1 MQLIRLLLVFAVLT
15 SGACSKNSN
24 IIKSASTEAN
34 GTWDLVEINSNQ
46 MWGGPFS
53 WKTIDEDVKVQ
64 FTADG
69 KYLRKDAGEST
80 FKLIGDYVLK
90 NDDKVEL
97 TIRGTDGASDSI
109 LTVDFILHDGTL
121 ILGTGR
127 TETTIQEKFVKE

>member
-1 MQLIRLLLVFAVLT
+1 MRLAKLLLVFVVMASL
-15 SGACSKNSN
+15 ACTKTSN
-24 IIKSASTEAN
+24 IIKSASIDET
-34 GTWDLVEINSNQ
+34 GTWALVEINSNQ

-69 KYLRKDAGEST
+69 KYLRKEAGEST
-80 FKLIGDYVLK
+80 FKLVGDYVLK
-90 NDDKVEL
+90 NDNKVEL
-97 TIRGTDGASDSI
+97 TIRSTDGGSDSI
-109 LTVDFILHDGTL
+109 LTVDFILQNGTL

>member
-1 MQLIRLLLVFAVLT
+1 MQLIRLFLVLAVLT
-15 SGACSKNSN
+15 SGACSKNAN
-24 IIKSASTEAN
+24 IIKSASTDAT
-34 GTWDLVEINSNQ
+34 GTWGLVEINSNQ

-69 KYLRKDAGEST
+69 KYLRKEAGEST
-80 FKLIGDYVLK
+80 FKLVGDYVLK
-90 NDDKVEL
+90 NDNKVEL
-97 TIRGTDGASDSI
+97 TIRATDGGSDSI
-109 LTVDFILHDGTL
+109 LTVDFILQDGTL